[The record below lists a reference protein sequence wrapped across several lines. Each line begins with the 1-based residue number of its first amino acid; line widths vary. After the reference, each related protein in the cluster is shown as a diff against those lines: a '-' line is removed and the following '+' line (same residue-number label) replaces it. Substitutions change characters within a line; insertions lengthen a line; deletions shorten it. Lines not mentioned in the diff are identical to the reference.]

1 VDISGDRVSDD
12 PYGLP
17 RFPGDD
23 ALPGWT
29 DHSEIALRTVRVFT
43 RGARTATVIAHPG
56 VWDVI
61 LSDGAGGVEFYV
73 LQPDEI
79 AELLRSRGDG
89 PSMAR

>member
-1 VDISGDRVSDD
+1 VTASQADDD

-17 RFPGDD
+17 RFHGDD

-43 RGARTATVIAHPG
+43 RGRLTATVIAHPG

-61 LSDGAGGVEFYV
+61 VSDGAGGVEFHA
-73 LQPDEI
+73 LMPWEI
-79 AELLRSRGDG
+79 AATLRSLPTER
-89 PSMAR
+89 